1 MLSVRAVDRES
12 DWKAFQQVPRT
23 VYRNDPHWIPEIAT
37 DLEPLLVHP
46 TAGWRQRADTQ
57 AFVAWKGTIPVGRIV
72 VIEDHRQ
79 NRRNE
84 ESVAFFGFYEA
95 IADDDVAFGLFD
107 AAAGWARQRSLTELR
122 GPVNPSMEYGAGLL
136 VGADGRSP
144 LIGMPYNPMYYA
156 EQVGR
161 WGMTKVK
168 ELHSYR
174 ALGAPSSWLASD
186 RAVLD
191 RGRRRA
197 KVRFRAI
204 RLDRFEQ
211 EVESVRQLYNA
222 AFDGFWGFTP
232 LDGDEFLQLANG
244 FRPIL
249 DPELAVFAEIDGRPI
264 GFLMAIPDVN
274 QALARAARF
283 RNGVI
288 RNLVT
293 LWHWKGPRRRKVIS
307 HVRVDMLML
316 EPDYIGTG
324 IAFLLLAELVDRI
337 RNRGYASLEGAP
349 VLEGADWIRPLRGM
363 VEVDRVYRVYGR
375 SISRASRT

>member
-1 MLSVRAVDRES
+1 
-12 DWKAFQQVPRT
+12 
-23 VYRNDPHWIPEIAT
+23 
-37 DLEPLLVHP
+37 
-46 TAGWRQRADTQ
+46 
-57 AFVAWKGTIPVGRIV
+57 
-72 VIEDHRQ
+72 
-79 NRRNE
+79 
-84 ESVAFFGFYEA
+84 
-95 IADDDVAFGLFD
+95 
-107 AAAGWARQRSLTELR
+107 
-122 GPVNPSMEYGAGLL
+122 MEYGAGFL
-136 VGADGRSP
+136 VGAGGRSP
-144 LIGMPYNPMYYA
+144 LIGMPYNPAYYA

-174 ALGAPSSWLASD
+174 ALGSPSSWLASD

-197 KVRFRAI
+197 NVRFRAI
-204 RLDRFEQ
+204 RLDYFEQ
-211 EVESVRQLYNA
+211 EVESVRQIYNA

-232 LDGDEFLQLANG
+232 LDADEFRQLANG

-274 QALARAARF
+274 QALAMAARF

-293 LWHWKGPRRRKVIS
+293 LWHWKGPRRRRVIS

-316 EPDYIGTG
+316 EPDHAGTG
-324 IAFLLLAELVDRI
+324 IALLLLAEIVDRV
-337 RNRGYASLEGAP
+337 RDRGYASLEGAP

-375 SISRASRT
+375 SLSRARSA